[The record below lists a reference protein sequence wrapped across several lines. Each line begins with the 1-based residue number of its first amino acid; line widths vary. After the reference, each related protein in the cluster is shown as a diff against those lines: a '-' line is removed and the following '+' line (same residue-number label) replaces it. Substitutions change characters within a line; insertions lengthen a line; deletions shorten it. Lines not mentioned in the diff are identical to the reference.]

1 MKGRIALFAVIVVSV
16 VTVIGTLAFN
26 MTGKTAGVDR
36 LTHNLKPD
44 FARAT
49 AQQVA
54 KDAGTVAA
62 MSAQLRGQA
71 MPALASKLHLS
82 VARFEGVLAKQYPEV
97 AVGIQDLPADLA
109 WFSPIVKGLTT
120 EVGSFSKADAIP
132 LSGIPART
140 VPWLLIL
147 PSLLGLGFAGLAL
160 AGRVPAVRALAVAGA
175 CGGVLI
181 IGALVCNVPGKAAA
195 VDNLH
200 RSFDSY
206 FSPSGVA
213 HSEASINRISNMV
226 TQFTTEAV
234 PGLAKDFKAPPSA
247 FAAHLATSFPAVGT
261 GLRQSTRIITE
272 FKGLVSQTAAN
283 QNNFKLATSIP
294 FGQSSP
300 TTDLTWVFIIPG
312 MLLLLPLGVTLL
324 GGQFEERRGVAGATA
339 AVSPGSRLP

>member
-1 MKGRIALFAVIVVSV
+1 MKGRIALFAVFVVGA

-44 FARAT
+44 FAPAT
-49 AQQVA
+49 AQRVA

-62 MSAQLRGQA
+62 MSAQLRGEA
-71 MPALASKLHLS
+71 IPALASKLHLS
-82 VARFEGVLAKQYPEV
+82 VAQFDGVLANQYPQV
-97 AVGIQDLPADLA
+97 AVGIQDLPADLT
-109 WFSPIVKGLTT
+109 WFSPIVKGLKT
-120 EVGSFSKADAIP
+120 EAGSFSKADAIP

-147 PSLLGLGFAGLAL
+147 PGLLALGFAGFAL

-181 IGALVCNVPGKAAA
+181 VGALVCGVPGKAAA
-195 VDNLH
+195 VDDLH
-200 RSFDSY
+200 QAFGPY

-226 TQFTTEAV
+226 TQFKTEAV
-234 PGLAKDFKAPPSA
+234 PGLAKDFKVPPSA
-247 FAAHLATSFPAVGT
+247 FAAQLATGFPAIGT
-261 GLRQSTRIITE
+261 GLTQSSRIITE

-283 QNNFKLATSIP
+283 QNNFKLATAIP

-312 MLLLLPLGVTLL
+312 LLLLLPLGVTHL
-324 GGQFEERRGVAGATA
+324 GAQFEQRRGVAATAA
-339 AVSPGSRLP
+339 AVSPGSRVR